1 MKNYLNLISKKKNQ
15 VTMIVKTV
23 DVSLM
28 KSTMIIRF
36 VITVDSILKKVNSPS
51 AVAAIKNLLHT
62 LHYEMRHTA
71 CINNLLAAGFCER
84 WPKAWR
90 VWFAPVRE
98 QLLIVAKNLPLT
110 HDMYVLKWPII
121 E

>member
-28 KSTMIIRF
+28 KSTMSIRF

-62 LHYEMRHTA
+62 LHYEMRPTA

-84 WPKAWR
+84 WPKACVMGLRWLR
-90 VWFAPVRE
+90 PAAFDYGKKLAANNG
-98 QLLIVAKNLPLT
+98 ISG
-110 HDMYVLKWPII
+110 M
-121 E
+121 